1 VYARRAMSKLK
12 EYRSDKVIVTFEP
25 RRCIHAE
32 ECIHGL
38 PGVFEKDRRPWIDP
52 GEGDP
57 DEIARVVSKCPT
69 GALYYRR
76 LDGGPPEEVPGE
88 NTAHPAPDGPLYV
101 SGDLLI
107 RGAEG
112 ESVETRAALCRCGA
126 SANKPYCDNSH
137 LDSGFTD
144 AGGLGEG
151 RLVPAEEEKLDSRV
165 EISSAPNG
173 PLIVRGMLTVRSA
186 DGSSSCSG
194 TKGSLC
200 RCGASEK
207 KPYCDGAHK
216 AIGFE
221 AD

>member
-1 VYARRAMSKLK
+1 MPKLK
-12 EYRSDKVIVTFEP
+12 RYLSDEIVVTFDP

-52 GEGDP
+52 NEGTP
-57 DEIARVVSKCPT
+57 EAIAAVVEKCPT
-69 GALYYRR
+69 GALCYER
-76 LDGGPPEEVPGE
+76 LDGGPAERAPVE
-88 NTAHPAPDGPLYV
+88 NTAYPAPDGPLYI
-101 SGDLLI
+101 SGNLLI
-107 RGAEG
+107 RSAEG
-112 ESVETRAALCRCGA
+112 ESAETRAALCRCGA
-126 SANKPYCDNSH
+126 SSNKPYCDNAH
-137 LDSGFTD
+137 LACEFSDP
-144 AGGLGEG
+144 GGLGAG
-151 RLVPAEEEKLDSRV
+151 RLVPADEEMLDSRV
-165 EISSAPNG
+165 EISTAPNG

-186 DGSSSCSG
+186 DGKSSCSG